1 MPYTDD
7 SVRDAEVYYLFQEKQ
22 QAELDAKFEDLY
34 KQNLND
40 FSIFQSF
47 LHDLDSDDAEW
58 RLFFD
63 QMHGDEVDKVYAYD
77 NLIILYEEYVKW
89 LTEMLV

>member
-1 MPYTDD
+1 MSYTDD
-7 SVRDAEVYYLFQEKQ
+7 PVRDAEIHYLFQEKQ
-22 QAELDAKFEDLY
+22 DIDFEERY

-47 LHDLDSDDAEW
+47 LHDLDSDDAEFK
-58 RLFFD
+58 LFFD

-77 NLIILYEEYVKW
+77 NLIILYEKYVEHI
-89 LTEMLV
+89 TELLL